1 MQTKTIERNFFFGL
15 LSMAFIFT
23 FFIFRPFLIVL
34 ILATSLSIVLY
45 PIFRFFKKTK
55 FPNWLASL
63 LTVILFIIVL
73 CMPLLTIG
81 SLVLNQSQNIYHE
94 IVVNGNSEVFINL
107 IGSKINQLLPDSISF
122 NLSEKISGMVSFL
135 TNNLT
140 GIFSATFSFLFSFIL
155 LILAIF
161 YILKDGEEWKKALIE
176 FSPLSETNNKKI
188 LTRLTQTING
198 VMKGV
203 LFVSLVQ
210 GVLMGIGLS
219 IFGVP
224 NAALWGVAAGIA
236 SQIPVFGTAFISI
249 PAMIFLFTTG
259 NTTAAIGLL
268 IWSLVTVGIIDN
280 FLVPYFIGNKVNIPS
295 FLILFS
301 ILGGISL
308 LGPVGILIGPLV
320 ISFLYG
326 LVAIYRND
334 FQSNENS

>member
-1 MQTKTIERNFFFGL
+1 
-15 LSMAFIFT
+15 MAFIFT